1 MTISSSA
8 WRNLKLGLAM
18 LTTGA
23 LLAACGGGGDDT
35 PVPSASMCD
44 TSAFA
49 TVLHA
54 VPTGGGG
61 GGGGGGETTT
71 LKVHYQRTD
80 GVYTDWQLHTW
91 GAAAD
96 PGWNAGYNSI
106 GTDSFGAIYTP
117 TLASTSGSVGY
128 LLHKGD
134 DKDMF
139 GGASADQSYTLAA
152 GVNEIWRKQGDPVTY
167 TSNPDTATVPD
178 VTKVRVHY
186 MRYGTDYAKWGLHL
200 WNGGGINWD
209 ALPTAAKT
217 GNWDAA
223 VAFADMPG
231 YVAAADGS
239 EVSFEIPVINPTDDP
254 TKTSFAMIVH
264 GKADAGGDAGNKDG
278 WDDGNPNTND
288 DISVAYAAMTIAAQT
303 GEVWLVQGRRQ
314 VFYSRPD
321 LRSASTT
328 DAGAVWLSQDM
339 VKWPN
344 VNTAGTVKL
353 YYSSTGALRAPL
365 EGDVSGADGSIT
377 MEVVPSDDV
386 PDAIAAKFAYV
397 GGGVVLQVPADD
409 VDMMKDLHKG
419 QIILVQEDDEGKV
432 QNATGTQIAGALD
445 GLYASAKDAELGVKV
460 EAASTG
466 FKLWAPTAQKVTLCL
481 YNGSGGSSSK
491 SVEMTFDADSG
502 VWSASEAADLTGS
515 YYKFAVEVFVRGVG
529 VVRNMV
535 TDPYSVSL
543 SANSARSYIAD
554 LDAADLKPADW
565 DTTPRP
571 VMPMPSDIS
580 VYQTHIRDF
589 SIADSAVAAN
599 KRGKFVAFADPAS
612 KGMAHLQLLADA
624 GLTHVQF
631 LPIYDGGSVNELTCT
646 TPSISPVTDGASPV
660 PTATIAA
667 QADNDCFNWGFDPVH
682 YNAIDGTYATN
693 PSDGAVRVREFREAV
708 LALHKKGLGVVTD
721 MVYNH
726 TYQSGQG
733 EKSILDRIVPGYYHR
748 LEANGAV
755 SNGFG
760 VGLPNTAS
768 ENMMFEKLMIDTAVT
783 FAVDYKIDAYRFDW
797 MSDHSVGTMKR
808 LRTAV
813 INAIKAKEGNDVG
826 ADNFYIFGEGWGSG
840 ATVRFGGDPDG
851 AFEAGQRYIGGTGLG
866 VFNDRIRDGMR
877 GVSYDAHGEGMLKQQ
892 GWINGRW
899 YDTNEANATED
910 ANGQKRELYNR
921 LNYVRSG
928 LTGAVRDFMYPFT
941 NPTTGT
947 PTTSSGFD
955 LEGGY
960 HAFTTDPQESVNYV
974 AVHDNRTLYDY
985 NTLVLPLSTTMD
997 NRVRVQALALGTIAL
1012 SQGMAFF
1019 TQGSDMLISKDFD
1032 NDSYNSGDWFNQ
1044 VFWDYSQNNFGIGLP
1059 NAAKNT
1065 ASYDQITPLLRNT
1078 ALKPNS
1084 AQIIKTRDLFIDMLK
1099 LRYSSP
1105 LMRLRTG
1112 ADVKARLKFYN
1123 ADTEVGFD
1131 PTFVVSRLS
1140 DTCDSCADLD
1150 PNAASVVVVINVDKV
1165 AKEYTN
1171 ADFAGKTYTL
1181 SDKHSDTVVTG
1192 GAAFSSGT
1200 GKFTVPA
1207 RSIAVF
1213 VEPQPAP

>member
-1 MTISSSA
+1 MIISSSA
-8 WRNLKLGLAM
+8 WRNLKVGFAM
-18 LTTGA
+18 LMTGA
-23 LLAACGGGGDDT
+23 LLAACGGSDDAP
-35 PVPSASMCD
+35 PVSSNMCD

-61 GGGGGGETTT
+61 GGGGGSGTT
-71 LKVHYQRTD
+71 LKVHYKRTD
-80 GVYTDWQLHTW
+80 GVYTGWQLHTW
-91 GAAAD
+91 GAGAD
-96 PGWNAGYNSI
+96 PGWNVGYNNV
-106 GTDSFGAIYTP
+106 GTDSFGAVFTP
-117 TLASTSGSVGY
+117 TLAAQSGAVGY
-128 LLHKGD
+128 LLHMGD
-134 DKDMF
+134 DKDAF
-139 GGASADQSYTLAA
+139 GGANADQSYTLVP

-167 TSNPDTATVPD
+167 LTNPDSGVTPD
-178 VTKVRVHY
+178 ITTVRVHY
-186 MRYGTDYAKWGLHL
+186 TRYDNDYGKWGLHM
-200 WNGGGINWD
+200 WNGGGIDVAN
-209 ALPTAAKT
+209 LPAGITIDQW
-217 GNWDAA
+217 NSA
-223 VAFADMPG
+223 VAFADMTG
-231 YVAAADGS
+231 YTVAADNS
-239 EVSFEIPVINPTDDP
+239 EITFDIPVVNPTVDA
-254 TKTSFAMIVH
+254 TKTSVEFIVH

-278 WDDGNPNTND
+278 WSDN
-288 DISVAYAAMTIAAQT
+288 VKAAYAAMTISGQV
-303 GEVWLVQGRRQ
+303 GHIWLVQGKPN
-314 VFYSRPD
+314 VFYAKPD
-321 LRSASTT
+321 VRSVSTT
-328 DAGAVWLSQDM
+328 DANAVWLSQDL

-344 VNTAGTVKL
+344 TTSAGSVKL
-353 YYSSTGALRAPL
+353 YYSNTGALVAAA
-365 EGDVSGADGSIT
+365 DAAVTGADGSIT
-377 MEVVPSDDV
+377 LELAAGSDVTDTM
-386 PDAIAAKFAYV
+386 AAKYAYV
-397 GGGVVLQVPADD
+397 GGGAVFKVPADKVAMLKD
-409 VDMMKDLHKG
+409 VHKG
-419 QIILVQEDDEGKV
+419 QVILVQEDAEGKV
-432 QNATGTQIAGALD
+432 QNATTIQVAGALD
-445 GLYASAKDAELGVKV
+445 ELYSAAKNADLGVNI
-460 EAASTG
+460 ASASTG
-466 FKLWAPTAQKVTLCL
+466 FGLWAPTAQKVTLCL
-481 YNGSGGSSSK
+481 YNGSGGNSSK
-491 SVEMTFDADSG
+491 AVEMTFDAATG
-502 VWSASEAADLTGS
+502 VWSANEAADLTGS

-554 LDAADLKPADW
+554 LDAAALKPADW
-565 DTTPRP
+565 DSTPRP
-571 VMPMPSDIS
+571 VMPAPSDIS

-589 SIADSAVAAN
+589 SVADSALAAS

-612 KGMAHLQLLADA
+612 AGMAHLQLLANA

-631 LPIYDGGSVNELTCT
+631 LPIYDGGSVNELDCT
-646 TPSISPVTDGASPV
+646 TPTISPVTDGASPV

-667 QADNDCFNWGFDPVH
+667 QADSDCFNWGFDPVH

-708 LALHKKGLGVVTD
+708 LALHKKGLGVITD

-748 LEANGAV
+748 LEANGSV
-755 SNGFG
+755 STGFG

-783 FAVDYKIDAYRFDW
+783 FAVDYKIDSYRFDW

-813 INAIKAKEGNDVG
+813 IDAIKAKEGNDVG
-826 ADNFYIFGEGWGSG
+826 ADNFYVFGEGWGSG

-851 AFEAGQRYIGGTGLG
+851 AFEAGQRFIGGTGLG

-877 GVSYDAHGEGMLKQQ
+877 GVSYDAQGAGMLKQQ

-899 YDTNEANATED
+899 YDINEANVLED
-910 ANGQKRELYNR
+910 VNGQKGELYNR

-928 LTGAVRDFMYPFT
+928 LTGGVKDFMYPFT
-941 NPTTGT
+941 NPATGVA
-947 PTTSSGFD
+947 TTSSGND
-955 LEGGY
+955 LADGY

-985 NTLVLPLSTTMD
+985 NTLVLPVSTSMD
-997 NRVRVQALALGTIAL
+997 NRIRVQALALGTIAL

-1059 NAAKNT
+1059 NAAKNSS
-1065 ASYDQITPLLRNT
+1065 SYDQITPLLQNA
-1078 ALKPNS
+1078 ALKPTS
-1084 AQIIKTRDLFIDMLK
+1084 AQITKTRDLFIDMLE

-1105 LMRLRTG
+1105 LMRMKTG

-1123 ADTEVGFD
+1123 ADTEAGFD
-1131 PTFVVSRLS
+1131 PTFTVHSIT
-1140 DTCDSCADLD
+1140 DTCTGCTDLD

-1171 ADFAGKTYTL
+1171 ADFAGKTYAL
-1181 SDKHSDTVVTG
+1181 SDKHSDPVVTG